1 MLRKVT
7 RLKQRKKKEWSAK
20 KVAYFSTLRNAWHT
34 NHQSSAKALL
44 SVSAAGIGLLI
55 GLSSVLSFS
64 SNIQFYSFIFS
75 VLFFGTTIILCI
87 SNWKYNAKCINARV
101 IMLNNR
107 PARNKNQILKLEE
120 AKKAEDKFKKFL
132 NRLDRF
138 TIIFFA
144 SAIVF
149 ALIVAGCSISERLT
163 YNKQTSHPKTS
174 QETPSV
180 KINITNN
187 GYMNI
192 TPKKEIST
200 MSDAK
205 KNTHVPQIPAST
217 PPPAP
222 KPTPAPSTE
231 KQIHENTRIIG
242 DQRSGGQNAY
252 DEQGAGGQD
261 PGDD

>member
-55 GLSSVLSFS
+55 GLSNVLSFS
-64 SNIQFYSFIFS
+64 LNIQFYSFIFS

-87 SNWKYNAKCINARV
+87 TNWKYNAKCIAARV
-101 IMLNNR
+101 DMLNNR
-107 PARNKNQILKLEE
+107 PARNKEQILNLKE
-120 AKKAEDKFKKFL
+120 AKEAEDDLKKFL

-149 ALIVAGCSISERLT
+149 TLIVAGCSISEKLAS
-163 YNKQTSHPKTS
+163 NDKISPLKIS
-174 QETPSV
+174 QKTPSV

-192 TPKKEIST
+192 NPKKGE
-200 MSDAK
+200 
-205 KNTHVPQIPAST
+205 
-217 PPPAP
+217 
-222 KPTPAPSTE
+222 
-231 KQIHENTRIIG
+231 
-242 DQRSGGQNAY
+242 
-252 DEQGAGGQD
+252 
-261 PGDD
+261 